1 MHYKEQSRELHPKPK
16 FLVVT
21 EAYLSATFGQKI
33 QIYFDLCLLWVSVV
47 SVPIL
52 HPCWCCKVF
61 FFTSCDNA
69 LYATY

>member
-33 QIYFDLCLLWVSVV
+33 QISLIYA
-47 SVPIL
+47 
-52 HPCWCCKVF
+52 F
-61 FFTSCDNA
+61 FG
-69 LYATY
+69 YP